1 MGLLVEV
8 DDATKLGI
16 QDDLEFFHVLFALLG
31 GGREVGEVGELG
43 CDVELVLFEVLE
55 SAGLG

>member
-1 MGLLVEV
+1 MVHVRYDVVGLLVEV

-31 GGREVGEVGELG
+31 GGREVGEVGEVGELG
-43 CDVELVLFEVLE
+43 CGVRL
-55 SAGLG
+55 